1 MPSKSPEQK
10 KFMQAVANNP
20 KFAKKV
26 GVPQSVG
33 KDFSTADKNRKNSK
47 GGDTMANTSRMNRLE
62 ELGRVNAEKAST
74 AKGKRNLTAEK
85 KRVVKE
91 LKMAKGGMTLS
102 EHASM
107 PASKAHKGLKMGG
120 MTGYASGGMPMVM
133 KDGKKVPSFA
143 ADGKGKMK
151 MGGSVAPSKMGK
163 VKTSSGMDGVA
174 ERGLTKARKPVMKTM
189 ARGGKTC

>member
-1 MPSKSPEQK
+1 
-10 KFMQAVANNP
+10 MQAVANNP

-33 KDFSTADKNRKNSK
+33 KDFSTADKSRKTSK

-74 AKGKRNLTAEK
+74 AKGKRNLSAEK
-85 KRVVKE
+85 SRIVKDLE
-91 LKMAKGGMTLS
+91 KHK
-102 EHASM
+102 SM
-107 PASKAHKGLKMGG
+107 PASKAHKGL
-120 MTGYASGGMPMVM
+120 
-133 KDGKKVPSFA
+133 
-143 ADGKGKMK
+143 K

-163 VKTSSGMDGVA
+163 VKTNSRPDGVA
-174 ERGLTKARKPVMKTM
+174 ERGLTKAKKPVMKTM

>member
-1 MPSKSPEQK
+1 
-10 KFMQAVANNP
+10 MQAVANNP

-33 KDFSTADKNRKNSK
+33 KDFSTADKSRKNSK

-85 KRVVKE
+85 KRVVSE
-91 LKMAKGGMTLS
+91 LEKHK
-102 EHASM
+102 SM

-120 MTGYASGGMPMVM
+120 MTGYASGGMM
-133 KDGKKVPSFA
+133 KSKMKASGGAQKMPDGKMMKNSAVP
-143 ADGKGKMK
+143 K
-151 MGGSVAPSKMGK
+151 
-163 VKTSSGMDGVA
+163 
-174 ERGLTKARKPVMKTM
+174 R
-189 ARGGKTC
+189 ARG